1 MKKILSFA
9 VLFAGLG
16 FLASAQDSTSIQKRD
31 GKHRNRVAQTH
42 FEKKSP
48 EEIAKIRTERLDK
61 ELKFSDAQRK
71 EVYAYNLDQANK
83 FKERAE
89 VQKKSREAL
98 RNEMK
103 ADRERFKNLLT
114 PEQQKILAEK
124 SEKRMQNKE
133 HKFKGKKNGERP
145 IRKHL
150 KDKSTDTEN
159 SNS

>member
-31 GKHRNRVAQTH
+31 GKHRNRAAQTH

-61 ELKFSDAQRK
+61 ELKFSDTQRK

-89 VQKKSREAL
+89 IQKKRSEERRVGKESR
-98 RNEMK
+98 
-103 ADRERFKNLLT
+103 RE
-114 PEQQKILAEK
+114 
-124 SEKRMQNKE
+124 
-133 HKFKGKKNGERP
+133 
-145 IRKHL
+145 
-150 KDKSTDTEN
+150 
-159 SNS
+159 